1 MDAPMK
7 KPRIVMTLETKLNII
22 QRLENGE
29 TAASLGRFYNVNEP
43 SLHTIKK
50 NAERIR
56 NSVAQSCS
64 LAAKKTV
71 RVRNSL
77 LEKIEKML
85 AIWVEDQNKNKMT
98 VNSRII
104 RTKALKLYE
113 HLRQRHRDSS
123 SAEPFAASKGWFDK
137 FQKHQNLHNIKMK
150 GDINRGENVSNYDFS
165 DEFKAVVTAKGYIPE
180 HVFNLDEV
188 SLFWKR
194 MPSRTFISKE
204 EKTAPGFKAAKD
216 RLTVVLCGNAKGDFK
231 CKPLLV
237 YHSHTLRAL
246 KGVRLQNLPVHWRSN
261 KKAWVTW
268 KLFEDWFLNCF
279 CVEVE
284 RYCYESGI
292 SFKALLVLDNA
303 PGHPAHLNDLHPNV
317 RVMFLPPSSTSLI
330 QPMNQGIVT
339 VFKVYY
345 LKLTFSQ
352 LLNACA
358 SSSKQSVNEF
368 WRSYNILH
376 AIKNIGKAW
385 NEVKGTHMNAVWK
398 NLWQEC
404 VHDYRECM
412 NPLNGVSEIV
422 DLGRKIVGEGF
433 EDLQEVDIID
443 LLQSHEE
450 ELSVEDL
457 VELTQREQE
466 DQDGMIEEDEST
478 LNRLAHFFILANQLA
493 QEAMDMDPDIE
504 RSLQFGR
511 NLTSVWPAT
520 GKNSINQTFCIKS
533 QM

>member
-7 KPRIVMTLETKLNII
+7 KPRTVLTLETKLNII

-29 TAASLGRFYNVNEP
+29 TAASLGRFYNVNE
-43 SLHTIKK
+43 SSIRTIKK

-71 RVRNSL
+71 RVRNPL

-85 AIWVEDQNKNKMT
+85 AIWVEDQNKKKMT

-113 HLRQRHRDSS
+113 HLQQRHRDSS

-137 FQKHQNLHNIKMK
+137 FQKRQNLHNIKTK
-150 GDINRGENVSNYDFS
+150 GDISSGDSVSNYDFS
-165 DEFKAVVTAKGYIPE
+165 DEFKAVVIAKGYKPE

-194 MPSRTFISKE
+194 MPCRTFIANE

-216 RLTVVLCGNAKGDFK
+216 RLTVLLCGNAKGDFK

-237 YHSHTLRAL
+237 YHSHTPRAL
-246 KGVRLQNLPVHWRSN
+246 KGIRLQNLPVHWRSN
-261 KKAWVTW
+261 KKAWVTG

-284 RYCYESGI
+284 QYCHESGI
-292 SFKALLVLDNA
+292 AFKALLVLDNA

-317 RVMFLPPSSTSLI
+317 RVMFLPPNSTSLI

-352 LLNACA
+352 LLNACE
-358 SSSKQSVNEF
+358 SCSKQSVREF

-376 AIKNIGKAW
+376 AIKNIRKAW
-385 NEVKGTHMNAVWK
+385 DEVKGTHMNAVWK
-398 NLWQEC
+398 NLWKEC
-404 VHDYRECM
+404 IHDFRECM
-412 NPLNGVSEIV
+412 NPLSGVSEIV
-422 DLGRKIVGEGF
+422 DLGRKIIGEGF

-466 DQDGMIEEDEST
+466 DQDCMMEEDRPT
-478 LNRLAHFFILANQLA
+478 LKRLAHFFILANQLA
-493 QEAMDMDPDIE
+493 QEAMDMDPDVE

-511 NLTSVWPAT
+511 NLTSALASYREIYRE
-520 GKNSINQTFCIKS
+520 KQRQSNFLH
-533 QM
+533 